1 MKRHVVLALAA
12 SAGLV
17 SALSPSGW
25 AATDKSWNVGTGNW
39 GSSGNWLPSGVPT
52 SNDIVWLNRLVGG
65 QRGVV
70 SVSGTGFASPVSVNI
85 RSSNEL
91 DIANFSALSVGGD
104 VIVGYDSSVGFVNIN
119 SPQPGIG
126 FFNGQM
132 TVGNTLRLGFS
143 SALGIVNQNDG
154 TMTVNQLVRV
164 GDRQA
169 SSPIFPGS
177 GRYNL
182 SGVGVLNAARLEV
195 GFGGDSN
202 QFAADGE
209 FNLSGNAVLNVSL
222 GAQTPD
228 PRIGGGAGTGNFNQ
242 TGGTFNCPFRVVE
255 IGGATGPGVYNF
267 SGGVFNA
274 PGVSLG
280 NSGTINYTGGS
291 NLSVGQL
298 STTNGHVNLGSG
310 GGKTLRASLL
320 WTNPG
325 QWAIDLNDNAM
336 VIGSTLG
343 ETVASAVARGRNGG
357 AWNGNG
363 ITSSAARNQPQHST
377 TLGILSGSEY
387 RSVYGT
393 SATFGGQAVSDAQT
407 LVKYTW
413 YGDTDFN
420 GRVNFDDYVR
430 IDAGFN
436 GHRSGWLNGDFDMNG
451 VVNFDDYVLIDLA
464 FNTQSGTLGRAVDL
478 LGGSSA
484 ATRGTTS
491 PSLEMVQQHFAE
503 FGTDY
508 ARQFLAAVPEPTC
521 AAALV
526 ATMTAVLRRR
536 RRRSA

>member
-1 MKRHVVLALAA
+1 LAA
-12 SAGLV
+12 SSTLV
-17 SALSPSGW
+17 SLAAGPAW
-25 AATDKSWNVGTGNW
+25 AVDRSWNVGTGNW
-39 GSSGNWLPSGVPT
+39 GSAGNWSPSGVPT
-52 SNDIVWLNRLVGG
+52 ASDIVWLNHLVSG

-70 SVSGTGFASPVSVNI
+70 TVSGTGFASPVSVNI
-85 RSSNEL
+85 RADNEL
-91 DIANFSALSVGGD
+91 DIANFSALNVGGD
-104 VIVGYDSSVGFVNIN
+104 VMVGYDSSVGFLNIN

-126 FFNGQM
+126 FFNGNM

-143 SALGIVNQNDG
+143 SALGIVSQNDG

-182 SGVGVLNAARLEV
+182 SGVGVLNAQRLEV

-202 QFAADGE
+202 QFAANGE
-209 FNLSGNAVLNVSL
+209 FNLSGSAVLNVGL
-222 GAQTPD
+222 GAPPFD

-242 TGGTFNCPFRVVE
+242 TGGTFNSPFRVVE
-255 IGGATGPGVYNF
+255 IGGASGPGIYNF
-267 SGGVFNA
+267 SGGVLSV
-274 PGVSLG
+274 PGISLG
-280 NSGTINYTGGS
+280 NSGTINYNGGS

-298 STTNGHVNLGSG
+298 STVNGHINLSSG

-320 WTNPG
+320 FTSAG
-325 QWAIDLNDNAM
+325 QWAIDVNDNAM

-343 ETVASAVARGRNGG
+343 ETVTAAVARGRNGG

-363 ITSSAARNQPQHST
+363 ITSSAARNHPQHST
-377 TLGILSGSEY
+377 TLGILTGAEY

-393 SATFGGQAVSDAQT
+393 NATFGGQAVADAQT
-407 LVKYTW
+407 LVKYTY

-430 IDAGFN
+430 TDTGFN
-436 GHRSGWLNGDFDMNG
+436 NHRTGWLNGDFNMNG

-484 ATRGTTS
+484 ATRGTMS

-503 FGTDY
+503 FGADY

-521 AAALV
+521 ALMFAAAPALL
-526 ATMTAVLRRR
+526 LRRR
-536 RRRSA
+536 RRSS